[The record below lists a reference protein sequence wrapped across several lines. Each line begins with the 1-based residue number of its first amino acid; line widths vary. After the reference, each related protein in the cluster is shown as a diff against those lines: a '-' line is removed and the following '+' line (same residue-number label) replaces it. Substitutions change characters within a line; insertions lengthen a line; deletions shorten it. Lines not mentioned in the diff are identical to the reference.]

1 MAANSTDDLQAVARL
16 LATLDI
22 CTMATRAEDGAVHG
36 RPMSNNG
43 EVEYDGDSW
52 FFSFDD
58 TDKVRQIEAE
68 PRVQLGFI
76 DSPNQVWINVEGEA
90 TIVRDDV
97 ERKKALW
104 LPDLE
109 RWFEQGP
116 EDPNLVL
123 IKVRARHI
131 DAWSKDGEHT
141 FDLPH

>member
-1 MAANSTDDLQAVARL
+1 MATQRTDDLEAVARL
-16 LATLDI
+16 LAELDI
-22 CTMATRAEDGAVHG
+22 CMLTTRAGDDGVHG

-43 EVEYDGDSW
+43 KVEWDGDSR

-76 DSPNQVWINVEGEA
+76 DNANQVWVNVEGEA

-104 LPDLE
+104 VPDLE

-116 EDPNLVL
+116 EDPDVVL
-123 IKVRARHI
+123 IKVSARHI
-131 DAWSKDGEHT
+131 DAWSRDGERS
-141 FDLPH
+141 FDVRA